1 MTPAIER
8 LLQLAEVARTRIQ
21 SLSPVADALV
31 YELGEAIREVEE
43 TTPDIGALQAALKPF
58 AFVARVFD
66 ADIVSGTQPRSGIWQ
81 SWPRT
86 INGEQVDFDLTV
98 EDLRGARQALT
109 PRRRENGE

>member
-43 TTPDIGALQAALKPF
+43 EDAEKRSKALSDLIEA
-58 AFVARVFD
+58 D
-66 ADIVSGTQPRSGIWQ
+66 ADLII
-81 SWPRT
+81 
-86 INGEQVDFDLTV
+86 
-98 EDLRGARQALT
+98 ED
-109 PRRRENGE
+109 RRRENGE